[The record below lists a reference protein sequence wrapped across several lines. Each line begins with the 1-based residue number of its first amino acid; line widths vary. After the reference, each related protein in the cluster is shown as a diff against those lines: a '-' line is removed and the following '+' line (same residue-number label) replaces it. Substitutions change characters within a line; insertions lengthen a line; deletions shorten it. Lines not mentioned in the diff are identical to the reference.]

1 MLIEQQQTKPNP
13 IKTDSALNCFIG
25 NLDFDRAQWSQ
36 LIQLCKCSPDACK
49 CTSVREAERRRGRRD
64 YQMFF

>member
-36 LIQLCKCSPDACK
+36 LIQLCA
-49 CTSVREAERRRGRRD
+49 SVVLMHANA
-64 YQMFF
+64 QV